1 MTADAS
7 QPNMKVMSTDE
18 GTVAQAM
25 KHAAAAAD
33 SAGVQIR
40 LLLELPELE
49 GVYDLIDRIWK
60 PDKSNPLVT
69 TEQLRALSKA
79 GNYIAGA
86 FLDGRIVA
94 ACVGFFAAPV
104 GEALHSHIAGVAPD
118 AAGRSVGFALKLHQ
132 RAWALQ
138 HGLSEVTWTFDP
150 LVRRNAYFNL
160 AKLAARPRNYF
171 VNFYGDISDA
181 INGGQGS
188 DRLLMA
194 WDLGASRVA
203 EASAGR
209 RWEPALDASA
219 GACAALT
226 LSPSGGP
233 VVAPEPDRAAAPT
246 LLVQVPPDIE
256 AMRRKDASLALE
268 WRLALREVL
277 GTVIGDDARVTG
289 FSRSGAYVVERKS

>member
-1 MTADAS
+1 
-7 QPNMKVMSTDE
+7 MSTDE
-18 GTVAQAM
+18 ETVGQAIR
-25 KHAAAAAD
+25 HAAVVAE
-33 SAGVQIR
+33 SAGVEIR
-40 LLLELPELE
+40 LLSEIPDLED
-49 GVYDLIDRIWK
+49 VYDLIDRIWQ
-60 PDKSNPLVT
+60 PDKSNPPVT

-86 FLDGRIVA
+86 YTHGRLVA

-104 GEALHSHIAGVAPD
+104 GEALHSHIAGVIPD
-118 AAGRSVGFALKLHQ
+118 VAGRNVGFALKLHQ
-132 RAWALQ
+132 RAWALA

-160 AKLAARPRNYF
+160 AKLAARPRDYF

-188 DRLLMA
+188 DRLLVV
-194 WDLGASRVA
+194 WELGASRVVD
-203 EASAGR
+203 ASAGR
-209 RWEPALDASA
+209 RWEPVLDTSS
-219 GACAALT
+219 GTCAALT

-233 VVAPEPDRAAAPT
+233 VVAPGWARAEAPA

-256 AMRRKDASLALE
+256 AMRRDDASLALE

-277 GTVIGDDARVTG
+277 GTLIGKDARVIG
-289 FSRSGAYVVERKS
+289 FSRTGAYVVERTS